1 VPLPRLENAMKTS
14 RLFYALLATITLL
27 HAAAASAASIDMN
40 DPRRV
45 VGRENDIRV
54 DAQLLQETVSPGTVV
69 AVNYQIQNFT
79 AAPVA
84 VADRVT
90 TASYDADTATITLSI
105 GAEVPQ
111 DGRMP
116 HVATIAPGEKK
127 IFRTGATPTLNA
139 AALRTSLAAPPRYVQ
154 IKVTV
159 LRDLTPFSALING
172 QQQARVAP
180 MLPDALFDKW
190 FEANDTILLNTVPVR
205 FSPRGNAPNMSA
217 DQADASS
224 M

>member
-1 VPLPRLENAMKTS
+1 MKAS
-14 RLFYALLATITLL
+14 RLFYALLAAITLL
-27 HAAAASAASIDMN
+27 HAAAASAASIDMD

-45 VGRENDIRV
+45 VGRENDVRV
-54 DAQLLQETVSPGTVV
+54 DAQLTQDTVSPGSVV
-69 AVNYQIQNFT
+69 AVTYQIQNFT
-79 AAPVA
+79 TAPIA
-84 VADRVT
+84 IADRVT

-116 HVATIAPGEKK
+116 HVATLAPGEKK

-139 AALRTSLAAPPRYVQ
+139 AAMRSSLATPPRFVQ
-154 IKVTV
+154 VKVTV
-159 LRDLTPFSALING
+159 LRDVAPFSLLIES

-180 MLPDALFDKW
+180 VLPDALFDKW

-205 FSPRGNAPNMSA
+205 FSPRGAGSSLDMSA
-217 DQADASS
+217 DQADAGS